1 MQAGQIQG
9 RILHSMGAA
18 VRSNGL
24 GALYSGHMAFLM
36 QGLPYDVTE
45 LVTYSQLRAAKGPLR
60 QMPTEMRDMLI
71 GELPMRTRTTQELA
85 YSNPDQHFSLPYHLA

>member
-1 MQAGQIQG
+1 MLGCTSADCQQVPTSCRPAAHHQRAVQAGQIQG

-71 GELPMRTRTTQELA
+71 GEP
-85 YSNPDQHFSLPYHLA
+85 

>member
-1 MQAGQIQG
+1 MLGCALAHCQQLPIRCRHAAHHQRSVQAGQIQG

-71 GELPMRTRTTQELA
+71 GEP
-85 YSNPDQHFSLPYHLA
+85 

>member
-1 MQAGQIQG
+1 MLGCASADFQQVPTSCRHAAHHQRAVQAGQIQG

-24 GALYSGHMAFLM
+24 GALYSGHTAFLM

-71 GELPMRTRTTQELA
+71 GEP
-85 YSNPDQHFSLPYHLA
+85 